1 MLVPLNSG
9 QLVAAEDQPSEHP
22 MSLLTS
28 SS

>member
-1 MLVPLNSG
+1 MLVLSNSG

-22 MSLLTS
+22 TSLLTS